1 MNPVIISR
9 PLNSF
14 DVGQLDAAIYVI
26 NTNLSAPEF
35 DAVFRDAINDYIA
48 GRDEFEPAV
57 QRTLGV
63 VQKCV
68 EESPEH
74 VAALEAFGVEYNKQM
89 AFEDVNKIFEHEGQK
104 ILLTNFI
111 ENYQTPTDFDVM
123 SLQDW
128 LKMKEEETTSRFSDE
143 ISHFID

>member
-57 QRTLGV
+57 QRTLAV

-68 EESPEH
+68 EESLSMSP
-74 VAALEAFGVEYNKQM
+74 LWKLSGLN
-89 AFEDVNKIFEHEGQK
+89 I
-104 ILLTNFI
+104 TNRW
-111 ENYQTPTDFDVM
+111 
-123 SLQDW
+123 L
-128 LKMKEEETTSRFSDE
+128 LKM
-143 ISHFID
+143 

>member
-1 MNPVIISR
+1 
-9 PLNSF
+9 
-14 DVGQLDAAIYVI
+14 
-26 NTNLSAPEF
+26 
-35 DAVFRDAINDYIA
+35 
-48 GRDEFEPAV
+48 
-57 QRTLGV
+57 
-63 VQKCV
+63 
-68 EESPEH
+68 
-74 VAALEAFGVEYNKQM
+74 M

>member
-48 GRDEFEPAV
+48 GRAEFEPAV
-57 QRTLGV
+57 QRTLAAA
-63 VQKCV
+63 QQCV
-68 EESPEH
+68 EDSPEH
-74 VAALEAFGVEYNKQM
+74 VAALDLFMVEHDKQT
-89 AFEDVNKIFEHEGQK
+89 AFEDNNKIFEHSGQK
-104 ILLTNFI
+104 ILLTKFI
-111 ENYQTPTDFDVM
+111 ENYTLPTDFDVM

-143 ISHFID
+143 